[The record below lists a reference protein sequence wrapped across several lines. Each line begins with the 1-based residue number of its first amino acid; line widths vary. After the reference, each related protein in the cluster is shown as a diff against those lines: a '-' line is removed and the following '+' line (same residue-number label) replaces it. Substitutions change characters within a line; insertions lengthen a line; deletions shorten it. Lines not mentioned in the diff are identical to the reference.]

1 MALHIQVK
9 SNNPYKL
16 YKIELTSLPINSVI
30 HPKIYALSPHYQ
42 CNCKT
47 NKNEKFGKTWGK
59 FRNIFQI
66 VL

>member
-47 NKNEKFGKTWGK
+47 NKN
-59 FRNIFQI
+59 
-66 VL
+66 